1 MTYQLKISKQKQ
13 VTLPVAL
20 LKQLGLTGGDYLYI
34 KPNDD
39 DFVIINNKVKIQ
51 KLAGSLGRK
60 IKDKSKLGL
69 SDEELEKAIEQSKID
84 SFKNW
89 TV

>member
-34 KPNDD
+34 KPNED

-60 IKDKSKLGL
+60 IKDKSKLL
-69 SDEELEKAIEQSKID
+69 KTNKEFELALEKSKIN

-89 TV
+89 AV